1 MSNAPLRFVARA
13 PRSLFGRLVKWC
25 FWLTALVPP
34 LLMLGTCAGLQRFV
48 FSEDEEVAAG
58 AMMFGAGALGVLW
71 AVWLIGVPVLGLLM
85 MLTRGKLLVIEQ
97 PAPADGTK
105 QPNA

>member
-1 MSNAPLRFVARA
+1 M
-13 PRSLFGRLVKWC
+13 KWG
-25 FWLTALVPP
+25 FWLVTLVPP

-71 AVWLIGVPVLGLLM
+71 AIWLVGMPLLGLLM
-85 MLTRGKLLVIEQ
+85 LLTRGKLLVIEQ
-97 PAPADGTK
+97 PAPITETK

>member
-1 MSNAPLRFVARA
+1 VART
-13 PRSLFGRLVKWC
+13 PRSLFGRLIKWG
-25 FWLTALVPP
+25 FWLITLAPP

-71 AVWLIGVPVLGLLM
+71 AIWLVGVPVMGLLM
-85 MLTRGKLLVIEQ
+85 LLTRGKRLVIEH
-97 PAPADGTK
+97 PAPGPR
-105 QPNA
+105 QPDA

>member
-1 MSNAPLRFVARA
+1 MARA
-13 PRSLFGRLVKWC
+13 PRSLFGRLIKWG
-25 FWLTALVPP
+25 FWFVSLAPP

-71 AVWLIGVPVLGLLM
+71 AVWLAGVPVMGLLM
-85 MLTRGKLLVIEQ
+85 LLTRGRRLVIEH
-97 PAPADGTK
+97 PAPGNR
-105 QPNA
+105 QPDA